1 MEGLALWIA
10 SETMASCEECS
21 GLSYGLISRQ
31 ADPSNENALLRSIE
45 NKLAVIAGDNVR
57 GVWFAASW
65 GNDEPQSATITLMG
79 SAAEDL
85 ADSVANHLAKLAGQ
99 SRLRGSLSAS
109 RSLVLENWNREA
121 DEEMLHSVLRLA
133 VEAGGAHKHKTQPL
147 VPRTTPPPGSLS
159 IDQILARARSRFR
172 RLTPSEA
179 HQALVAPASTDG
191 NPLGVSRP
199 AQAVLIDIRPEAQRR
214 AEGQIPGALIVERN
228 VLEWR
233 LDPQGDSRLTEP
245 EGITDRYD
253 NQLIVFCSGGYAS
266 SLAASALLDL
276 GLHNA
281 TDIEGGFH
289 AWKAAGL
296 PISSNT

>member
-10 SETMASCEECS
+10 SETMASCEECN
-21 GLSYGLISRQ
+21 GVSYGLISRQ

-45 NKLAVIAGDNVR
+45 NKLGVIAGDNVR

-85 ADSVANHLAKLAGQ
+85 ADSVANHLTKLAGQ

-109 RSLVLENWNREA
+109 RSSVLENWNREV
-121 DEEMLHSVLRLA
+121 DEDMLHSVLKLA
-133 VEAGGAHKHKTQPL
+133 VEAGGAHKTQPL
-147 VPRTTPPPGSLS
+147 VPRAIPPPGSLS

-179 HQALVAPASTDG
+179 HQALVAPTSTDG
-191 NPLGVSRP
+191 SPLGASRP

-228 VLEWR
+228 VLE
-233 LDPQGDSRLTEP
+233 
-245 EGITDRYD
+245 
-253 NQLIVFCSGGYAS
+253 
-266 SLAASALLDL
+266 
-276 GLHNA
+276 
-281 TDIEGGFH
+281 
-289 AWKAAGL
+289 
-296 PISSNT
+296 

>member
-10 SETMASCEECS
+10 SETMASCEECN
-21 GLSYGLISRQ
+21 GVSYGLISRQ

-45 NKLAVIAGDNVR
+45 NKLGVIAGDNVR

-85 ADSVANHLAKLAGQ
+85 ADSVANHLTKLAGQ

-109 RSLVLENWNREA
+109 RSSVLENWNREV
-121 DEEMLHSVLRLA
+121 DEDMLHSVLKLA
-133 VEAGGAHKHKTQPL
+133 VEAGGAHKTQPL
-147 VPRTTPPPGSLS
+147 VPRAIPPPGSLS

-179 HQALVAPASTDG
+179 HQALVAPTSTDG
-191 NPLGVSRP
+191 SPLGASRP

-253 NQLIVFCSGGYAS
+253 NQLIVFCSEGYAS
-266 SLAASALLDL
+266 SLAAETLLDL

-296 PISSNT
+296 PINSNT